1 MKDVVDEIVYINM
14 YIYIYIYT
22 CTYMYIYIERVKV
35 ASHHT
40 TKYNAKPLYVIKL
53 LYFGRKLPSSG
64 MH

>member
-1 MKDVVDEIVYINM
+1 
-14 YIYIYIYT
+14 
-22 CTYMYIYIERVKV
+22 MYIYIERVKV